1 MKVHTII
8 CTYIHTHTH
17 MQAVNKAFQEGEDR
31 TGVVFFA
38 LSITEKKALEVANTA
53 CSAAEAAANAKT
65 EQIGFLCHEVC
76 VCTCVYV

>member
-1 MKVHTII
+1 MGKGI
-8 CTYIHTHTH
+8 
-17 MQAVNKAFQEGEDR
+17 AEGELG

-38 LSITEKKALEVANTA
+38 SSITEKKALEVANTA

-76 VCTCVYV
+76 VCMYVYDKPSVQWRVTRQ